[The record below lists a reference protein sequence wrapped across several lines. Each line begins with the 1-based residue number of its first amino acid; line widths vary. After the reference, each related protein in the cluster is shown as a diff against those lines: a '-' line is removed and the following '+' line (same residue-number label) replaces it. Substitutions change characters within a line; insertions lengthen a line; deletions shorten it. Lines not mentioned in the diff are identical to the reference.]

1 MTDNT
6 MAKGKQTNRQTMI
19 YKSLQRKLKT
29 EHQEPHKKPGVN
41 SGAFE

>member
-1 MTDNT
+1 MTENT

-19 YKSLQRKLKT
+19 YKSLQRKLKI

-41 SGAFE
+41 SGALE